1 MNGADL
7 LRYSILAAWA
17 IVILGAIVLRY
28 NAEKLN
34 TGWRRYLAYVGYIDP
49 QDLPGSS
56 EVQLPQSPA
65 ANPPAAKANT
75 FAV

>member
-1 MNGADL
+1 MNSADL

-34 TGWRRYLAYVGYIDP
+34 TGWRRYLAYLGYTNP

-56 EVQLPQSPA
+56 DVLLESQPP
-65 ANPPAAKANT
+65 NPPAAKANT

>member
-1 MNGADL
+1 MNSGDL
-7 LRYSILAAWA
+7 LRYFVLAVWA

-34 TGWRRYLAYVGYIDP
+34 SGWRRYLAYLGYIDP

-56 EVQLPQSPA
+56 SHLLPQSPLP
-65 ANPPAAKANT
+65 NPPAEKANT
-75 FAV
+75 HAV